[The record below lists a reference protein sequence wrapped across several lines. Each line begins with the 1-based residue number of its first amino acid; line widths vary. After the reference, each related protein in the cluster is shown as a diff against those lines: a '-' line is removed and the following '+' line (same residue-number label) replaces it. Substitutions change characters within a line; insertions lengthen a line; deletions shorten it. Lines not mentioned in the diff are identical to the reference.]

1 MTRRRPTQHPVAGGE
16 VNDDW
21 RSTATRTK
29 LDQELKNVIE
39 LERNMPTY
47 QQMLEQ
53 KRASVREVDARESAR
68 LREQGAILV
77 DIREQDEVEQG
88 IIPGAVHIPRGF
100 LEMRIEET
108 VRDRDTPVIVYCAG
122 GVRSI
127 FGAEALSDLGYR
139 NVASMAGGFSGWKAV
154 GLPWRVPLTLTSDQ
168 RRRYSRHLLI
178 PEVGEEGQ
186 RKLLDAKV
194 LLVGAGGLGSP
205 AALYLAAAGVGTL
218 GIVDA
223 DIVDE
228 SNLQRQVVHTTER
241 VGMPKV
247 ESARV
252 AIEALNP
259 DVNVVKHETRLDQSN
274 VLDIFADYDI
284 ILDGTDNFATRYLIN
299 DACVLLNK
307 PNVHGSIF
315 RFEGQATTFIPFE
328 GPCYRCLF
336 PTPPPPELAPSC
348 AEAGVLGLLPGT
360 VGIVQ
365 ATETAKLI
373 LGIGE
378 PLVGRLLTYDALEME
393 FRELRLSRDPE
404 CPMCGPGAPTS
415 LDDIEYTDVGCLIPA
430 LAVH

>member
-1 MTRRRPTQHPVAGGE
+1 MDP
-16 VNDDW
+16 
-21 RSTATRTK
+21 K
-29 LDQELKNVIE
+29 LDQELKNIIGQE
-39 LERNMPTY
+39 PNMPTY
-47 QQMLEQ
+47 QEILEQ
-53 KRASVREVDARESAR
+53 KRAAVREVNARESAR
-68 LREQGAILV
+68 LYEQGAVLV
-77 DIREQDEVEQG
+77 DIREQDEVDQG
-88 IIPGAVHIPRGF
+88 MIPGSVHIPRGY
-100 LEMRIEET
+100 LEMRIEEV
-108 VRDRDTPVIVYCAG
+108 VRDRDASVIVYCAG

-127 FGAEALSDLGYR
+127 FGVEALSELGYR
-139 NVASMAGGFSGWKAV
+139 DVASMAGGFSGWKAS
-154 GLPWRVPLTLTSDQ
+154 GLPWRVPQSLTPDQ

-186 RKLLDAKV
+186 RKLLDARV

-205 AALYLAAAGVGTL
+205 AALYLAAAGVGT
-218 GIVDA
+218 
-223 DIVDE
+223 
-228 SNLQRQVVHTTER
+228 
-241 VGMPKV
+241 PKV
-247 ESARV
+247 ESARI

-259 DVNVVKHETRLDQSN
+259 DVNVVKHETRLDQTN
-274 VLDIFADYDI
+274 VLDIFAGYDV

-299 DACVLLNK
+299 DACVLLDK
-307 PNVHGSIF
+307 PNAHGSIF
-315 RFEGQATTFIPFE
+315 RFEGQATTFIPHQ

-360 VGIVQ
+360 IGIIQ

-393 FRELRLSRDPE
+393 FRELRLTRDPE

>member
-1 MTRRRPTQHPVAGGE
+1 
-16 VNDDW
+16 
-21 RSTATRTK
+21 
-29 LDQELKNVIE
+29 
-39 LERNMPTY
+39 MPTY
-47 QQMLEQ
+47 QEMLEQ

-68 LREQGAILV
+68 LREQGAVLV
-77 DIREQDEVEQG
+77 DIREQDEVDQG

-100 LEMRIEET
+100 LEMRIEEA
-108 VRDRDTPVIVYCAG
+108 VRDRDTPLIVYCAG

-139 NVASMAGGFSGWKAV
+139 DVASMAGGFGGWKAS
-154 GLPWRVPLTLTSDQ
+154 GLPWRVPQTLTSDQ

-178 PEVGEEGQ
+178 PEVGEDGQ
-186 RKLLDAKV
+186 RKLLEAKV

-228 SNLQRQVVHTTER
+228 SNLQRQVVHTTDR

-259 DVNVVKHETRLDQSN
+259 DVNVVMHETRLDQSN
-274 VLDIFADYDI
+274 VLDIFAGYDV

-299 DACVLLNK
+299 DACVLLDK

-315 RFEGQATTFIPFE
+315 RFEGQATTFIPHE

-360 VGIVQ
+360 VGIIQ

-404 CPMCGPGAPTS
+404 CPMCGPGAPMS